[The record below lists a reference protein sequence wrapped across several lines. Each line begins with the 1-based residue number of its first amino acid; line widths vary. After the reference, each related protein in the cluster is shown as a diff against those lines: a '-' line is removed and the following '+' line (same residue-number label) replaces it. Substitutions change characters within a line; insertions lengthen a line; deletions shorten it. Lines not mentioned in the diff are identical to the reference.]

1 MASANPRITIEVE
14 KPDVATLVAEYVL
27 RILMTLFVLA
37 TLPFSI
43 WNCGVLIKEYQR
55 GVVLVLGRLK
65 SEKPKA
71 PGLHFTLPVVEE
83 YKIIDMRMKTFDI
96 PPQQIITKDSV
107 TIGVDAVVFWKVF
120 NAALKVAKVEDAEG
134 NTVLLAQSTIRN
146 ILGTKTMAEILS
158 QKEETSQ
165 EIQQYLD
172 EATDVWG
179 IKVEKVEIKDIK
191 IPAQM
196 QRSMAAEAEAE
207 REARARVITADTEKT
222 ASMKLKQ
229 AADIMN
235 DSPYAIHLR
244 YLQTLTTVAG
254 KQTKSII
261 LPLPAKLV
269 NKVLKR
275 KTGSTRL

>member
-1 MASANPRITIEVE
+1 MGEEE
-14 KPDVATLVAEYVL
+14 KPDQVTVVAEYIL
-27 RILMTLFVLA
+27 RFLMTLFVLA
-37 TLPFSI
+37 TLPLSV
-43 WNCGVLIKEYQR
+43 WNCAVLIKEYQR
-55 GVVLVLGRLK
+55 GVVLVLGRIK
-65 SEKPKA
+65 SQKPKA

-83 YKIIDMRMKTFDI
+83 YRIVDMRTRTFDV
-96 PPQQIITKDSV
+96 PPQQVLTKDSV
-107 TIGVDAVVFWKVF
+107 AIGVDAVVFWKVF
-120 NAALKVAKVEDAEG
+120 NAALKVTKVENAEG

-158 QKEETSQ
+158 QKEEISH
-165 EIQQYLD
+165 EIQNYLD

-191 IPAQM
+191 LPAQM
-196 QRSMAAEAEAE
+196 QRSMAAEAEAA

-235 DSPYAIHLR
+235 DSPNAIHLR
-244 YLQTLTTVAG
+244 YLQTLTSVAG
-254 KQTKSII
+254 EQSKSII

-269 NKVLKR
+269 NTILKK